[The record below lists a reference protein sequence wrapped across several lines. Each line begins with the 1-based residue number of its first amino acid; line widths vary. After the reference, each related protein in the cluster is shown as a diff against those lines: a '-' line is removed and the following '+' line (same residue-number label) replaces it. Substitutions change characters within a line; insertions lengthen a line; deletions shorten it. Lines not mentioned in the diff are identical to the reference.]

1 MTREEVTEVRKQ
13 IEFLNKKL
21 KELRK
26 KAKWTIEDTKTAYFL
41 DEAIKSRELFIQFWG

>member
-1 MTREEVTEVRKQ
+1 MTNEEITETRKE

-26 KAKWTIEDTKTAYFL
+26 KVKWTVEDTKTAYFL
-41 DEAIKSRELFIQFWG
+41 DDAIKSRELFIQFWG